1 MKISIA
7 MLLLVISSICH
18 SQTVIIVPTTA
29 GGAVDLL
36 ARKFTKFAEIKT
48 GKSFIVENIGGAG
61 GNIVN
66 GTQVNPKNGGPVFN
80 IDNIEYDNGKKFNY
94 YIYKDADSIFMAGA
108 GGGQAWLI
116 TDNTDKDNRKI
127 IIPGSTVDH
136 LTDTDL
142 TYINP

>member
-48 GKSFIVENIGGAG
+48 GKSFIV
-61 GNIVN
+61 
-66 GTQVNPKNGGPVFN
+66 
-80 IDNIEYDNGKKFNY
+80 
-94 YIYKDADSIFMAGA
+94 
-108 GGGQAWLI
+108 
-116 TDNTDKDNRKI
+116 
-127 IIPGSTVDH
+127 
-136 LTDTDL
+136 
-142 TYINP
+142 